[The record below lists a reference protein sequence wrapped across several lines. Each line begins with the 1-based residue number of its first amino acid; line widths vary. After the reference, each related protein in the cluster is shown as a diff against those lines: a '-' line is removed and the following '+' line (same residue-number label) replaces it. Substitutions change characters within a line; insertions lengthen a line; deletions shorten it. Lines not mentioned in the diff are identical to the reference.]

1 MTPQQEELRRRG
13 ICVVIPTYNNAGTIV
28 DVVSRTLEQC
38 ADVFVVCDGCTDGT
52 DNLLKPFA
60 DRITL
65 VQLSGN
71 RGKGIALRKGIH
83 AAANHGFAYAIT
95 LDADGQHYPE
105 DIPCLLEANR
115 LHPDAPQILLVT
127 LLAASSCTASTI
139 PQLAG
144 VYGEEGAY
152 ASALSIV
159 NLVFCIV
166 TMPLIVFVYQFLL

>member
-1 MTPQQEELRRRG
+1 MCGAEIPHTAVKNIGSTIGPASMLVIGMLIGPMDLKKAFLQGRTYFIAFLRLILFPLAAVVFLVYSG
-13 ICVVIPTYNNAGTIV
+13 I
-28 DVVSRTLEQC
+28 
-38 ADVFVVCDGCTDGT
+38 
-52 DNLLKPFA
+52 
-60 DRITL
+60 
-65 VQLSGN
+65 
-71 RGKGIALRKGIH
+71 
-83 AAANHGFAYAIT
+83 
-95 LDADGQHYPE
+95 
-105 DIPCLLEANR
+105 NR

-159 NLVFCIV
+159 NLFFCIV